1 MKSSP
6 LFRPSLLRHFCAG
19 GIALI
24 ALAWVTPAAEEKAE
38 AETHTEEFKVL
49 EKDLAR
55 VTALFERYD
64 NLILKPSILSQIQT
78 LTDRVEAL
86 RAAFDRSKFDELRSD
101 INLQAQRLA
110 LAMAPLRTP
119 PPAKEDTSRMVLV
132 ARLNPHPEDKA
143 EVKAALDAVDVEIRR
158 LESRVADLALADRPA
173 EQARIKR
180 IKDRREQLGKGFT
193 RAGWDQLAGELK

>member
-1 MKSSP
+1 M
-6 LFRPSLLRHFCAG
+6 A
-19 GIALI
+19 
-24 ALAWVTPAAEEKAE
+24 PAAEEKAE
-38 AETHTEEFKVL
+38 PVDNHTEEFKVL

-119 PPAKEDTSRMVLV
+119 PPAKEDTSRRVLV
-132 ARLNPHPEDKA
+132 ARLNPHAEDTA
-143 EVKAALDAVDVEIRR
+143 EVKAALDAVDVEIHR
-158 LESRVADLALADRPA
+158 LEGRVADLALADRPA

-180 IKDRREQLGKGFT
+180 IKDRRDQLAKGFT
-193 RAGWDQLAGELK
+193 KAGWDGLVAELK